1 MRICITATGNS
12 LDAQADSSFGRA
24 PWLLVIETDDNALIV
39 EAIENRGFSASQGAG
54 IAAAQIIA
62 DKGVQALLTGRVGPK
77 AQPALQAAG
86 VKIFENVGSGTVRE
100 VLGRFIGGTYQEA
113 TGRISE
119 TRVGCVQNQN
129 QNQNQGQGKGVG
141 RNGRG
146 RGRGMGQGRRGGM

>member
-77 AQPALQAAG
+77 AQSALQAAG
-86 VKIFENVGSGTVRE
+86 VKIFENVGRSTVRE
-100 VLGRFIGGTYQEA
+100 LLGRFIGGTYQEE

-119 TRVGCVQNQN
+119 TRVGCVQNQ
-129 QNQNQGQGKGVG
+129 GHGKGVG
-141 RNGRG
+141 RGGRG
-146 RGRGMGQGRRGGM
+146 RGRGVGQGRRGGM